1 MKLSDNE
8 FLTILRENAGIYAR
22 TARAINKA
30 YPGMKFTRQAV
41 RQRAETFKDDLLDI
55 QEENIDVAEEGLHSL
70 MRSNNQSIKLKAINL
85 FLQAKGRVRGYGD
98 RMDLTSGDKPLVP
111 FNGIIPV
118 VRATDNSDASN

>member
-30 YPGMKFTRQAV
+30 FPGMQYTRQAV
-41 RQRAETFKDDLLDI
+41 RQRAETFKDELLDI

-70 MRSNNQSIKLKAINL
+70 MRSKNQQVQLKAINL

-98 RMDLTSGDKPLVP
+98 RLDVTSGDKPIVP
-111 FNGIIPV
+111 FNGVIPV
-118 VRATDNSDASN
+118 VRATDKADESD